1 MIPEN
6 AVLQEQKAQVLL
18 EIGDSWNA
26 LKAATREAQFLFHF
40 IFIFLIDMLRLWGI
54 HNCKRVWLWMTA
66 LHFSYANHWTGF
78 WFIIPFEILKYLIF
92 CNSYDAVHYNFV
104 STPHFPCLSKSFSIT
119 LLPFGVLELF
129 IIKLREP
136 SHTYVK
142 FLSCRSC
149 WIGAIMG
156 WGMSYIYASSFIAP
170 HVLTCL
176 QILSYDASFTIL
188 KIMKKKAPF
197 LICLLNI

>member
-1 MIPEN
+1 MQESLIMN
-6 AVLQEQKAQVLL
+6 DSTTFFLCQSLNWVLIYDSFWNFEMSYFLQFIWCSLL
-18 EIGDSWNA
+18 
-26 LKAATREAQFLFHF
+26 QF
-40 IFIFLIDMLRLWGI
+40 
-54 HNCKRVWLWMTA
+54 C
-66 LHFSYANHWTGF
+66 LH
-78 WFIIPFEILKYLIF
+78 
-92 CNSYDAVHYNFV
+92 
-104 STPHFPCLSKSFSIT
+104 STLSIT

-170 HVLTCL
+170 NVLTCL

-188 KIMKKKAPF
+188 KMMKKKAPP

>member
-1 MIPEN
+1 M
-6 AVLQEQKAQVLL
+6 QESL
-18 EIGDSWNA
+18 IMNDS
-26 LKAATREAQFLFHF
+26 TTFFL
-40 IFIFLIDMLRLWGI
+40 
-54 HNCKRVWLWMTA
+54 
-66 LHFSYANHWTGF
+66 
-78 WFIIPFEILKYLIF
+78 
-92 CNSYDAVHYNFV
+92 
-104 STPHFPCLSKSFSIT
+104 CLSLNWVLIYNSFRNFEMSYFLQFIWCSLLQFCLHST
-119 LLPFGVLELF
+119 LFLLKQVFFNHSFAFGVLELF
-129 IIKLREP
+129 ITKLREP
-136 SHTYVK
+136 PHTYVK

-188 KIMKKKAPF
+188 KIMKKKTLF